1 MHIRHEKA
9 CVYVFLAALNSSAR
23 IEEIFALYRDQFK
36 FPAAVGLEFRDLCVT
51 HVRQQQALKD
61 FAWRRIFNVTFKPHW
76 LVHAGH
82 RSFFLNPRM
91 GWCLQGEGLMLK
103 VRTLTHPCTFGTQC
117 ELVHKKLLDRL
128 ILEIL
133 FE

>member
-1 MHIRHEKA
+1 MCRDLCHGRAGIILVLVRQHLVCMCVYVCVCVHVCM

-76 LVHAGH
+76 LVHAGQ

-91 GWCLQGEGLMLK
+91 GCGAYRVK
-103 VRTLTHPCTFGTQC
+103 VLCSKFAR
-117 ELVHKKLLDRL
+117 
-128 ILEIL
+128 
-133 FE
+133 